1 MTLDISH
8 PIAKPS
14 SYLQMESLET
24 QQSVINLGKR
34 LINNFKDDEVDEITA
49 WMCNYIA
56 EKILLAEQ
64 TDNED
69 TKQEC
74 FDTILKLWER
84 HSSFP
89 DGKRPFENLEP
100 VLETLN
106 SLNPSNQNNR
116 YLSNPFAQLSSG
128 KDGNDL
134 NSWLKMTKVLDKN
147 ARILIYFCINQ
158 AIKETIDEDTKNW
171 LTEISQLLEDPVIK
185 FKFLYPDEDESITN
199 QDKIESLRGK
209 LATMKEFKSLSESI
223 MGAIEDEISDLGKN
237 QSVTNL

>member
-1 MTLDISH
+1 
-8 PIAKPS
+8 
-14 SYLQMESLET
+14 MERLEM

-34 LINNFKDDEVDEITA
+34 LIDNFKDDEVDEITA

-209 LATMKEFKSLSESI
+209 LATMEEFRSLSESV
-223 MGAIEDEISDLGKN
+223 MRAIEDEISDLEK
-237 QSVTNL
+237 QQPATNL

>member
-1 MTLDISH
+1 
-8 PIAKPS
+8 
-14 SYLQMESLET
+14 MESLET

-34 LINNFKDDEVDEITA
+34 LIDNFRDNEVDEITA

-74 FDTILKLWER
+74 FDIILSLWER

-100 VLETLN
+100 ILETLV
-106 SLNPSNQNNR
+106 SLNPNNQNNR
-116 YLSNPFAQLSSG
+116 YLSNPFAQLSSD
-128 KDGNDL
+128 KNDKDL
-134 NSWLKMTKVLDKN
+134 NNWLKMSKVLDKT

-158 AIKETIDEDTKNW
+158 AIKETIDEDTKSW
-171 LTEISQLLEDPVIK
+171 LNEISQLFEDPIINI
-185 FKFLYPDEDESITN
+185 KFLYPDEDKSKAN
-199 QDKIESLRGK
+199 QERIESLRSK
-209 LATMKEFKSLSESI
+209 LATMEEFRSLSENI
-223 MGAIEDEISDLGKN
+223 MEAIEDEIADLEKP
-237 QSVTNL
+237 QLPPNL

>member
-1 MTLDISH
+1 MDISH

-34 LINNFKDDEVDEITA
+34 LIDNFKDDEVDEITA

-64 TDNED
+64 TNNEE
-69 TKQEC
+69 TKKEC

-100 VLETLN
+100 ILKTFN
-106 SLNPSNQNNR
+106 SLNPNSQNYR
-116 YLSNPFAQLSSG
+116 YLPNPFAQFSSN
-128 KDGNDL
+128 KNDTDS
-134 NSWLKMTKVLDKN
+134 NSWLKMTKALDKN
-147 ARILIYFCINQ
+147 ARILICFCIDQ

-171 LTEISQLLEDPVIK
+171 LNEISRLLEDPIIN
-185 FKFLYPDEDESITN
+185 FRFLYPDEGESKAN

-209 LATMKEFKSLSESI
+209 LAIMEEFRSLSENI
-223 MGAIEDEISDLGKN
+223 VRAIEDEISDLEKN

>member
-1 MTLDISH
+1 
-8 PIAKPS
+8 
-14 SYLQMESLET
+14 MESLET

-106 SLNPSNQNNR
+106 SLNPSNQNT
-116 YLSNPFAQLSSG
+116 S
-128 KDGNDL
+128 
-134 NSWLKMTKVLDKN
+134 
-147 ARILIYFCINQ
+147 
-158 AIKETIDEDTKNW
+158 
-171 LTEISQLLEDPVIK
+171 
-185 FKFLYPDEDESITN
+185 
-199 QDKIESLRGK
+199 
-209 LATMKEFKSLSESI
+209 
-223 MGAIEDEISDLGKN
+223 
-237 QSVTNL
+237 

>member
-1 MTLDISH
+1 
-8 PIAKPS
+8 
-14 SYLQMESLET
+14 MENLET

-89 DGKRPFENLEP
+89 DGKRPFENIEP
-100 VLETLN
+100 ILQTLN
-106 SLNPSNQNNR
+106 LLNPGNQNNR
-116 YLSNPFAQLSSG
+116 YLPNLFAQFSSD
-128 KDGNDL
+128 KDDTDL
-134 NSWLKMTKVLDKN
+134 NSWLKMTKVLDRN
-147 ARILIYFCINQ
+147 ARILIFFCIGQ
-158 AIKETIDEDTKNW
+158 AIKETIDENTKSW
-171 LTEISQLLEDPVIK
+171 LNEISQLLEDPIIS
-185 FKFLYPDEDESITN
+185 FRFLYPDEDESKAN
-199 QDKIESLRGK
+199 QEKIESLRGK
-209 LATMKEFKSLSESI
+209 LAIIEEFKSLSENI
-223 MGAIEDEISDLGKN
+223 VRAIEDEISDLEN
-237 QSVTNL
+237 I

>member
-1 MTLDISH
+1 MDISH

-24 QQSVINLGKR
+24 QQSVINLGKQ
-34 LINNFKDDEVDEITA
+34 LIDNFKDDEVDEITA

-64 TDNED
+64 TDNEG

-100 VLETLN
+100 ILETLN
-106 SLNPSNQNNR
+106 SLNPNNQNSR
-116 YLSNPFAQLSSG
+116 YLSNPFAQFSLAE
-128 KDGNDL
+128 NDTDSK
-134 NSWLKMTKVLDKN
+134 NWLEISKVLDKT
-147 ARILIYFCINQ
+147 ARILICFCIDQ
-158 AIKETIDEDTKNW
+158 AIKETIDENTKNW
-171 LTEISQLLEDPVIK
+171 LNEISQLLEDPIIS
-185 FKFLYPDEDESITN
+185 FRFLYPDEDESKAN

-209 LATMKEFKSLSESI
+209 LAIVEEFKLLSENI
-223 MGAIEDEISDLGKN
+223 VRAIEDEISDLEN
-237 QSVTNL
+237 I

>member
-1 MTLDISH
+1 
-8 PIAKPS
+8 
-14 SYLQMESLET
+14 MESLET

-223 MGAIEDEISDLGKN
+223 MGAIEDEISDLEKN

>member
-1 MTLDISH
+1 
-8 PIAKPS
+8 
-14 SYLQMESLET
+14 MESLET
-24 QQSVINLGKR
+24 QQNIINLGKR
-34 LINNFKDDEVDEITA
+34 LIENFKDDEVDEVTA

-69 TKQEC
+69 AKQEC

-89 DGKRPFENLEP
+89 DGKRPFENLEA

-106 SLNPSNQNNR
+106 SLNPNNQRNR

-128 KDGNDL
+128 KDDNDL
-134 NSWLKMTKVLDKN
+134 NSWLKMGKVLDKT
-147 ARILIYFCINQ
+147 ARILIYFCIDQ
-158 AIKETIDEDTKNW
+158 AIKETVDEDTKSW
-171 LTEISQLLEDPVIK
+171 LNEIAQLLEDPVIN
-185 FKFLYPDEDESITN
+185 FRFLYPDEDKSKAN
-199 QDKIESLRGK
+199 QEKIESLRNK
-209 LATMKEFKSLSESI
+209 LALMEEFRSLSENIIES
-223 MGAIEDEISDLGKN
+223 IEDEVSELEKN

>member
-1 MTLDISH
+1 
-8 PIAKPS
+8 
-14 SYLQMESLET
+14 MESLET

-34 LINNFKDDEVDEITA
+34 LIDNFRDNEVDEITA

-74 FDTILKLWER
+74 FDIILSLWER

-100 VLETLN
+100 ILETLV
-106 SLNPSNQNNR
+106 SLNPNNQNNR
-116 YLSNPFAQLSSG
+116 YLSNPFAQLSSD
-128 KDGNDL
+128 KDDKDL
-134 NSWLKMTKVLDKN
+134 NNWLKMSKVLDKT
-147 ARILIYFCINQ
+147 ARILVYFCIDQ
-158 AIKETIDEDTKNW
+158 AIKETIDEDTKSW
-171 LTEISQLLEDPVIK
+171 LNEIAQPLEDPVANIR
-185 FKFLYPDEDESITN
+185 FLYPDEDESKAN

-209 LATMKEFKSLSESI
+209 LATMEEFRSLSESV
-223 MGAIEDEISDLGKN
+223 MRAIEDEISDLEK
-237 QSVTNL
+237 QQPATNL